1 MCRFHVPVC
10 VLNSF
15 RCVWLFVTPWTAAH
29 QVPLPMGIL
38 QARILEWGAIPFSR
52 GSFWHKDWT
61 RVSCISYIGRWI
73 LYHCTTWEAQ
83 LVSQGRGNWWQ
94 GNKKTGKVFP
104 KHLSGSL
111 DFCLGMC
118 TSKGSLLFMKMGFMS
133 EMWSVDK
140 LLVANPGDLSRA
152 YGTLAFS
159 SCS

>member
-1 MCRFHVPVC
+1 MRVDTQSCPALCDPVDCSLPGSSVP
-10 VLNSF
+10 
-15 RCVWLFVTPWTAAH
+15 
-29 QVPLPMGIL
+29 GIF
-38 QARILEWGAIPFSR
+38 QARIVEWVAISYSR
-52 GSFWHKDWT
+52 GLSWPRDRT
-61 RVSCISYIGRWI
+61 RVFCISYIGRWI